1 MFIYEEIILSK
12 YDISVMEMVGYEG
25 LWGVLLTTLLLLIAR
40 AYPMP
45 RLGLTD
51 DYLNAI
57 HLVTHN
63 NQLLLGGV
71 ITLLSIG
78 PFNYFGSKLI

>member
-25 LWGVLLTTLLLLIAR
+25 LWGVLLSSILLLVAR
-40 AYPMP
+40 TYPLP
-45 RLGLTD
+45 WLGLTD

-63 NQLLLGGV
+63 NYLLLGGI